1 MQAAP
6 PDLRPRAERAVL
18 AILALLALAL
28 WLLLW
33 RFAHT
38 NLTLHTRAVQLVT
51 FFAAYVVFL
60 AAVAMVWQLGPRAS
74 RRTLW
79 LIVLVGIAMRLSL
92 APVRPVT
99 TWDVY
104 RYLWE
109 GRVVLAGENPFHDP
123 PISPHLTALRD
134 PLWKEVRFSR
144 VPAAYPPA
152 AQYVFAFS
160 RLLPTEPVVTLKLL
174 LALFDIGTVLLLP
187 GLLLRLRRPPA
198 WTLVYA
204 WHPLIV
210 AEVVA
215 RGHLDSIGIFL
226 LVLAARLVVDRRGEE
241 SKRRGVETAE
251 RPRIENPPSGRRTSR
266 ESRVAAAAG
275 AEDARYAA
283 AGAVLA
289 AGVLAKGYAILAVPF
304 FVVAAR
310 RRAWFV
316 AGLLLATVVAYL
328 PFASAGP
335 DLVRGLR
342 LYATR
347 WHDYAPVYPLLD
359 LALARLTAHHDLI
372 ARRILLAAL
381 GAWVLLL
388 LFVRRERTAAWALD
402 RSFFALAGMFVLSPV
417 LYSWYLSWTVPFL
430 CLRPRPAWLLLT
442 GTIFGFYAHAFAG
455 PHVQVWWISLLQ
467 FGPPLVLALLLSRRS
482 IGRAAERPK
491 EAGRKGGRE
500 EGTATAGLLPDGVEG
515 RPEVVRAESSRK
527 EIPTD
532 EDQRREPALSRPGE
546 HDPR

>member
-1 MQAAP
+1 MEAGAP
-6 PDLRPRAERAVL
+6 DSGPRAERAVL
-18 AILALLALAL
+18 AILALLALGL

-38 NLTLHTRAVQLVT
+38 NLTLHTRAVQLAT
-51 FFAAYVVFL
+51 FFASFVIFL
-60 AAVAMVWQLGPRAS
+60 AAVAIVWRLGPRPS
-74 RRTLW
+74 RRTVW
-79 LIVLVGIAMRLSL
+79 LIVLVGIGMRLSL

-109 GRVVLAGENPFHDP
+109 GRVVLAGENPFHEP
-123 PISPHLTALRD
+123 PISPRLTALRD
-134 PLWKEVRFSR
+134 PLWKEVRFPR

-210 AEVVA
+210 GEVVA
-215 RGHLDSIGIFL
+215 RGHLDSIGVFL

-241 SKRRGVETAE
+241 SRSRGVG
-251 RPRIENPPSGRRTSR
+251 NGRRSGIGNWGSGGTALGS
-266 ESRVAAAAG
+266 
-275 AEDARYAA
+275 AA

-289 AGVLAKGYAILAVPF
+289 AGVLAKGYAIFAVPF

-310 RRAWFV
+310 RRSWFL
-316 AGLLLATVVAYL
+316 AGLVLAAVVAYL

-347 WHDYAPVYPLLD
+347 WHDYAPVYPLLRV
-359 LALARLTAHHDLI
+359 ALAPLSARPDLL
-372 ARRILLAAL
+372 ARRFLLVAL

-388 LFVRRERTAAWALD
+388 LFVRRERSAAWALD
-402 RSFFALAGMFVLSPV
+402 RSFLALAGMFVLSPV

-467 FGPPLVLALLLSRRS
+467 FGPPLALGLLLSKRS
-482 IGRAAERPK
+482 VGRAAERPRP
-491 EAGRKGGRE
+491 ASRLVPLSAAP
-500 EGTATAGLLPDGVEG
+500 EGAKAS
-515 RPEVVRAESSRK
+515 ASRK
-527 EIPTD
+527 EMPAD

>member
-109 GRVVLAGENPFHDP
+109 GRVVLAGENPFHEP
-123 PISPHLTALRD
+123 PISPRLTALRD
-134 PLWKEVRFSR
+134 PLWKEVRFPR

-174 LALFDIGTVLLLP
+174 LALFDTGTVLLLP
-187 GLLLRLRRPPA
+187 GLLLRLRRPPV

-210 AEVVA
+210 GEAVA

-226 LVLAARLVVDRRGEE
+226 LVLAAVLVVGRR
-241 SKRRGVETAE
+241 VEDDQG
-251 RPRIENPPSGRRTSR
+251 IENR
-266 ESRVAAAAG
+266 ESRVTAG
-275 AEDARYAA
+275 LESARYAA
-283 AGAVLA
+283 AGAALA
-289 AGVLAKGYAILAVPF
+289 AGVLAKGYAIFAAPF
-304 FVVAAR
+304 FVIAAR
-310 RRAWFV
+310 RRVWFV
-316 AGLLLATVVAYL
+316 TGLLLTAVIAYL

-342 LYATR
+342 LYATK
-347 WHDYAPVYPLLD
+347 WHDYAPVYPLFD
-359 LALARLTAHHDLI
+359 LALARFTAHHDLI
-372 ARRILLAAL
+372 ARRVLLAAL

-388 LFVRRERTAAWALD
+388 LFVRRERTASWALD
-402 RSFFALAGMFVLSPV
+402 RSFLALAGMFVLSPV

-455 PHVQVWWISLLQ
+455 PHMQVWWISLLQ
-467 FGPPLVLALLLSRRS
+467 FGPPLLLALLLSKRS
-482 IGRAAERPK
+482 TGRSAERPR
-491 EAGRKGGRE
+491 EAVRLRRISLRSRRKGGRE
-500 EGTATAGLLPDGVEG
+500 ERPTSCPASLSTAPEG
-515 RPEVVRAESSRK
+515 AKASASRK

-532 EDQRREPALSRPGE
+532 EDQHREPARPRPGE